1 MKHEAARKLD
11 STRPASSLVRHLS
24 DSAHE
29 SEYLVLMFTP
39 SGNILYA
46 GDLRF
51 FSKSSLYPFQYFYE
65 QVNRHFSCLVWFTV
79 YKNHI
84 SDMFIIDWNI
94 GTDRIFISS

>member
-29 SEYLVLMFTP
+29 FEYLVLMFTP

-51 FSKSSLYPFQYFYE
+51 FLR
-65 QVNRHFSCLVWFTV
+65 VL
-79 YKNHI
+79 
-84 SDMFIIDWNI
+84 IIRFN
-94 GTDRIFISS
+94 IFINK